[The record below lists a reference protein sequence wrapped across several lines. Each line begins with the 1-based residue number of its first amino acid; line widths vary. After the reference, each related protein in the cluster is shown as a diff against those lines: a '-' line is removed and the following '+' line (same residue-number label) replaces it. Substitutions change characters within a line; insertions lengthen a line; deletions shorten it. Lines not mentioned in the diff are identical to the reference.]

1 VAKKTLKSMRTPN
14 YQKIYSDLLKC
25 KGLEKEISIPPLD
38 KSIDIIKFNNLI
50 SKTVGEKKSYITQQ
64 SKSYDEES
72 IIVLL
77 RYQKEY
83 DLNNTQLANEYRLS
97 RNTVAKWK
105 KIYQEKI

>member
-1 VAKKTLKSMRTPN
+1 MKTPN
-14 YQKIYSDLLKC
+14 YQKIYSDLLKF
-25 KGLEKEISIPPLD
+25 KGLEKEITIPQLD

-50 SKTVGEKKSYITQQ
+50 SKRVGEQKSYITQQ

-72 IIVLL
+72 IIELL

-83 DLNNTQLANEYRLS
+83 DLNNTQLANEYSLS

-105 KIYQEKI
+105 KIYQEKM